1 MGMRIFS
8 VVSYLLVPL
17 RLLPER
23 TRAALWF
30 EWTTLIFL
38 LEDCDSGR
46 DMWKSFKGWWAL
58 RRLTHAA
65 GQVFALK
72 EPMTYQRKWLNV
84 RGKAPVEEMIAWM
97 RKAVNAGPGVGF
109 SMGLYVDQGK
119 GGRHVKATWGDAFGV
134 LSDFL
139 STQEGLRAAL
149 AEREFDGET
158 LMLNILPAAALGGIK
173 LRELPA
179 D

>member
-8 VVSYLLVPL
+8 LLSYLLVPL

-38 LEDCDSGR
+38 LEDCDSWL
-46 DMWKSFKGWWAL
+46 DVCKSFRGWWVL

-72 EPMTYQRKWLNV
+72 EPMTYRREWTNIH
-84 RGKAPVEEMIAWM
+84 GKAPVEEMIAWM

-119 GGRHVKATWGDAFGV
+119 SGRHVKATWGDAFFV
-134 LSDFL
+134 PSDFFA
-139 STQEGLRAAL
+139 TQEGLHTAL
-149 AEREFDGET
+149 AAREFDGET
-158 LMLNILPAAALGGIK
+158 LALNILPAAALGGVK